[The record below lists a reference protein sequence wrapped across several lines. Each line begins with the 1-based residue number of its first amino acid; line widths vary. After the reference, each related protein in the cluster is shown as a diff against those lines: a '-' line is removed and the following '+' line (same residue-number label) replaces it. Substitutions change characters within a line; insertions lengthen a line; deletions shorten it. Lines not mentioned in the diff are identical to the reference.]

1 MSDHLSSSHPALDSE
16 VGMWWSPKILQF
28 KSWASRGTVC
38 WCITLLKSWEELLAK
53 AFALAARN
61 VALWGLDSAPGHW
74 HLSSLF
80 SISLWT
86 LGLSHSFFF
95 SFTWKM
101 VCAFSVVA
109 SSTCYWPI
117 ERPRSILG
125 SRLIPCVFHL
135 LWSFLNTNLKN
146 LWHYCAS
153 DHGPS
158 YSTEETT
165 AVLFEIGLSS
175 PQPFHASV
183 ENVMKIFRIAF
194 VWLNGSQWRCF
205 CALGDIWR
213 CLQTFFGYYS

>member
-1 MSDHLSSSHPALDSE
+1 MSDHLSSSHPTLDSE

-28 KSWASRGTVC
+28 KSWASRGS
-38 WCITLLKSWEELLAK
+38 LLVYNFAEVLRGASRQGLCTGSKECCFMRSWFCSWSLTPQLLI
-53 AFALAARN
+53 FHFS
-61 VALWGLDSAPGHW
+61 LDS
-74 HLSSLF
+74 
-80 SISLWT
+80 WT
-86 LGLSHSFFF
+86 VPLIFF

>member
-1 MSDHLSSSHPALDSE
+1 MVTKDSPVQELGIKRHSLLVYNFAEVLRGASRQGLCNGSRECCFMRSWFCSWSLTPQLLIFHFSLDS
-16 VGMWWSPKILQF
+16 
-28 KSWASRGTVC
+28 WAVPLC
-38 WCITLLKSWEELLAK
+38 
-53 AFALAARN
+53 
-61 VALWGLDSAPGHW
+61 
-74 HLSSLF
+74 
-80 SISLWT
+80 
-86 LGLSHSFFF
+86 FF

-101 VCAFSVVA
+101 VCAFRVVA

-135 LWSFLNTNLKN
+135 LWSFINTNLKN
-146 LWHYCAS
+146 LWNYCAS

-194 VWLNGSQWRCF
+194 VWLDGSQWRCF
-205 CALGDIWR
+205 CALGDIWK